1 MSSSDT
7 ASGTDYLKA
16 CLVFEARFTR
26 DLFCLVAR
34 THAIPDFLICPAWR
48 YRGTLD
54 RSGVRLRELTTKAAW
69 AAWHRDGF
77 HVFTSSIGQAQRRGE
92 SRPCSAETCPGPK
105 RRRR

>member
-1 MSSSDT
+1 MNSSDM

-16 CLVFEARFTR
+16 CLVFEAQFTR

-77 HVFTSSIGQAQRRGE
+77 HVFTSSIGQPQQRGE

>member
-1 MSSSDT
+1 MSSSNT
-7 ASGTDYLKA
+7 ASSRDCLKT

-34 THAIPDFLICPAWR
+34 THAIPDFLVGPAWK

-54 RSGVRLRELTTKAAW
+54 RSGIRVRSLTTEAAR

-77 HVFTSSIGQAQRRGE
+77 HIFTSSIGQPQQLGE
-92 SRPCSAETCPGPK
+92 GRPCSAETVRAARNGG
-105 RRRR
+105 